1 MFMTRLMIAIGQ
13 NFFSYEPVFHWFD
26 EWYPVHKRTPEPSH
40 LKTLKEPEPNP
51 EATALVAEMR
61 EKVVAIFSKHGA
73 ASNQIG
79 KTYPYFDSLLP
90 ETARVVGGIKNM
102 LDPDGVVNPGA
113 LGFK

>member
-1 MFMTRLMIAIGQ
+1 MIAIGQ
-13 NFFSYEPVFHWFD
+13 NYFSYEPVLHWFD

-40 LKTLKEPEPNP
+40 LQTLKEPEASP
-51 EATALVAEMR
+51 EAAALVAEIR
-61 EKVVAIFSKHGA
+61 EEVVKIFTKHGA

-90 ETARVVGGIKNM
+90 ETQRVMRGIKTM
-102 LDPDGVVNPGA
+102 FDPDGLVNPET